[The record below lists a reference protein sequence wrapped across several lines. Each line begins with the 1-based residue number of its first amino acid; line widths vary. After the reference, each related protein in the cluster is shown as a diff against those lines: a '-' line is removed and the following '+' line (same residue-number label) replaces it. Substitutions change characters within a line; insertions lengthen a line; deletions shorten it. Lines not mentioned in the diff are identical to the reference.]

1 MSRRIKQ
8 STCILVFLVLNL
20 FSDSLWQSSDV
31 FQQQTQNHTIVI
43 REFIAT
49 NIEAPKIK
57 VDNNLYSEGLG
68 FKS

>member
-1 MSRRIKQ
+1 VTEFRCVP
-8 STCILVFLVLNL
+8 TTN
-20 FSDSLWQSSDV
+20 
-31 FQQQTQNHTIVI
+31 TNHTIVI